1 MHIDLHQWRLA
12 DALEAVNL
20 AGLDDKDVTRSR
32 FEFLTV
38 HFPRPAPFA
47 HELNLVVR
55 MAVLYDLLTSGPVAV
70 EAAVEVA

>member
-38 HFPRPAPFA
+38 HGVQATAFSD
-47 HELNLVVR
+47 ELNLVVR
-55 MAVLYDLLTSGPVAV
+55 VSMRSWTPTRLSAEKES
-70 EAAVEVA
+70 